1 MGMKYLVTL
10 DRKEDSL
17 AELKRT
23 GQKQRTPN
31 WHGTNQMEVKHESM
45 SSRMGPGGEMQYNSV
60 QQSFPPLIKIW
71 KRMNHRV

>member
-10 DRKEDSL
+10 DRREDSL

-31 WHGTNQMEVKHESM
+31 WHGTNQMEVKHASM
-45 SSRMGPGGEMQYNSV
+45 SSRMGPG
-60 QQSFPPLIKIW
+60 K
-71 KRMNHRV
+71 K